1 MHFALKH
8 SEFLPH
14 DVAVSILIVN
24 MFRTSTSEST
34 AVFGRE
40 AGYFFIAPRPT
51 YVIRIT
57 RETGNKTERHT

>member
-34 AVFGRE
+34 AVLEGKQDIFSL
-40 AGYFFIAPRPT
+40 PRDPLT
-51 YVIRIT
+51 
-57 RETGNKTERHT
+57 